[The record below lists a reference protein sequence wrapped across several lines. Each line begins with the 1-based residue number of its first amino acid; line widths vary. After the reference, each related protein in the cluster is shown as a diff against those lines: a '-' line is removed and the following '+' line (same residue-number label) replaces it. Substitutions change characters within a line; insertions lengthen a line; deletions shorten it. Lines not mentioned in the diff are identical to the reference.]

1 MHATPAPSGRA
12 VVDPL
17 TVLWAAIGAS
27 VTVLVVARVWSR
39 WYEGGP
45 KDSSL
50 GSVSEQW
57 LAEQRLNRPD
67 SQR

>member
-1 MHATPAPSGRA
+1 
-12 VVDPL
+12 VVDPVH
-17 TVLWAAIGAS
+17 VLWAAIGVS
-27 VTVLVVARVWSR
+27 VAVFVVARIWLR
-39 WYEGGP
+39 RFQGP
-45 KDSSL
+45 KDSAL

>member
-1 MHATPAPSGRA
+1 MHATPDQRGRS
-12 VVDPL
+12 VFDSL

-27 VTVLVVARVWSR
+27 VAALVVVRAWSR
-39 WYEGGP
+39 WYQGP

>member
-1 MHATPAPSGRA
+1 M
-12 VVDPL
+12 VDPVN
-17 TVLWAAIGAS
+17 VLWAAIGVS
-27 VTVLVVARVWSR
+27 VAVFVVARIWLR
-39 WYEGGP
+39 WFQGP

>member
-1 MHATPAPSGRA
+1 VFDSPA
-12 VVDPL
+12 
-17 TVLWAAIGAS
+17 VLWGAIGIAA
-27 VTVLVVARVWSR
+27 LVAARVWSQYQR
-39 WYEGGP
+39 P
-45 KDSSL
+45 KDASL

>member
-1 MHATPAPSGRA
+1 MF
-12 VVDPL
+12 DPVNL
-17 TVLWAAIGAS
+17 LWGAIGGT
-27 VTVLVVARVWSR
+27 VVVLVMVRTWSR
-39 WYEGGP
+39 YQEP

>member
-1 MHATPAPSGRA
+1 MQDPVS
-12 VVDPL
+12 VFDPL
-17 TVLWAAIGAS
+17 IVLWAAIGAS
-27 VTVLVVARVWSR
+27 VTVFVGVRLWSR
-39 WYEGGP
+39 WYQGP

-50 GSVSEQW
+50 GSVSDQW

>member
-1 MHATPAPSGRA
+1 
-12 VVDPL
+12 VIDPVN
-17 TVLWAAIGAS
+17 VLWGAIGVS
-27 VTVLVVARVWSR
+27 VAVFVLARVWAR
-39 WYEGGP
+39 YQDP
-45 KDSSL
+45 TDSSTL

>member
-1 MHATPAPSGRA
+1 VFDT
-12 VVDPL
+12 VN
-17 TVLWAAIGAS
+17 VLWGAIGAS
-27 VTVLVVARVWSR
+27 VAVFVVARAWSR
-39 WYEGGP
+39 YLGP

>member
-1 MHATPAPSGRA
+1 MSFESAFDPVN
-12 VVDPL
+12 VV
-17 TVLWAAIGAS
+17 WGAIGAS
-27 VTVLVVARVWSR
+27 IAVFVAVRAWSR
-39 WYEGGP
+39 YLGP

>member
-1 MHATPAPSGRA
+1 
-12 VVDPL
+12 VFDPVN
-17 TVLWAAIGAS
+17 VLWAAIGAS
-27 VTVLVVARVWSR
+27 VVVFAAVRAWSR
-39 WYEGGP
+39 WYQP

>member
-1 MHATPAPSGRA
+1 MF
-12 VVDPL
+12 DPVN
-17 TVLWAAIGAS
+17 VLWGAIGAS
-27 VTVLVVARVWSR
+27 VAVFVVARLWSR
-39 WYEGGP
+39 SQAP

>member
-1 MHATPAPSGRA
+1 MF
-12 VVDPL
+12 DPMY
-17 TVLWAAIGAS
+17 VLWGAIGAS
-27 VTVLVVARVWSR
+27 VAVWAAARAWSR
-39 WYEGGP
+39 YRVP

>member
-1 MHATPAPSGRA
+1 MF
-12 VVDPL
+12 DPVN
-17 TVLWAAIGAS
+17 VLWAAIGAS
-27 VTVLVVARVWSR
+27 VAVFAVARAWSR
-39 WYEGGP
+39 RYQGP

-67 SQR
+67 SHR

>member
-1 MHATPAPSGRA
+1 MF
-12 VVDPL
+12 DPVN
-17 TVLWAAIGAS
+17 VLWAAIGAS
-27 VTVLVVARVWSR
+27 LAVFVVARAWSR
-39 WYEGGP
+39 HQGS

>member
-1 MHATPAPSGRA
+1 
-12 VVDPL
+12 VFDPVN
-17 TVLWAAIGAS
+17 VLWAAIGAS
-27 VTVLVVARVWSR
+27 VAVFVAARVWSR
-39 WYEGGP
+39 WYHGP

>member
-1 MHATPAPSGRA
+1 MQDS
-12 VVDPL
+12 VFVFDPL
-17 TVLWAAIGAS
+17 NLLWTAIGAS
-27 VTVLVVARVWSR
+27 VAVLVVVRAWLR
-39 WYEGGP
+39 WYQGP

>member
-1 MHATPAPSGRA
+1 MF
-12 VVDPL
+12 DPV
-17 TVLWAAIGAS
+17 TVLWGAIGAG
-27 VTVLVVARVWSR
+27 VAVLVVARVWSR
-39 WYEGGP
+39 YQGP
-45 KDSSL
+45 KDASL

>member
-1 MHATPAPSGRA
+1 MF
-12 VVDPL
+12 DPVN
-17 TVLWAAIGAS
+17 VLWAAIGAS
-27 VTVLVVARVWSR
+27 VAVFAVARAWSR
-39 WYEGGP
+39 WYPGP

-67 SQR
+67 SHR

>member
-1 MHATPAPSGRA
+1 
-12 VVDPL
+12 VFDPVN
-17 TVLWAAIGAS
+17 VLWAAIGAS
-27 VTVLVVARVWSR
+27 GGVFLLARSWSR
-39 WYEGGP
+39 WYQGP

-57 LAEQRLNRPD
+57 LAEHRLNRPD

>member
-1 MHATPAPSGRA
+1 M
-12 VVDPL
+12 VDPVN
-17 TVLWAAIGAS
+17 VLWGAIGVS
-27 VTVLVVARVWSR
+27 VAVFVLARVWAR
-39 WYEGGP
+39 FQGP
-45 KDSSL
+45 NDSSL

>member
-1 MHATPAPSGRA
+1 MF
-12 VVDPL
+12 DPVN
-17 TVLWAAIGAS
+17 VLWAAIGAG
-27 VTVLVVARVWSR
+27 VAALVVVRAWARYR
-39 WYEGGP
+39 GP

>member
-1 MHATPAPSGRA
+1 MFEP
-12 VVDPL
+12 VN
-17 TVLWAAIGAS
+17 VLWGAIGAS
-27 VTVLVVARVWSR
+27 LTVFVVARIWSR
-39 WYEGGP
+39 HQAP

>member
-1 MHATPAPSGRA
+1 
-12 VVDPL
+12 VFDPL
-17 TVLWAAIGAS
+17 NVLWAGIGAS
-27 VTVLVVARVWSR
+27 VAVLVVARAWSR
-39 WYEGGP
+39 WFGP